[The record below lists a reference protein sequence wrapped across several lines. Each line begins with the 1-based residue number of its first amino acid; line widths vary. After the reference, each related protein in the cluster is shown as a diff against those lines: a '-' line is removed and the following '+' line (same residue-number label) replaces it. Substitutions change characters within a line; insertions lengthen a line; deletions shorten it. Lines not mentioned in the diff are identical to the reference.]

1 MEPAYEGD
9 GGRADGDRNRCDHR
23 WRHRRGI
30 SGRPQSDDFAGQG
43 LGRLLL
49 RCADRPGL
57 VAAVSTF
64 LADAGVNIV
73 SLDQH
78 STQQT
83 GGTFMQRTIFH
94 LPGLTAARDELER
107 DFAERVAAPFG
118 MDFRLIEAAKPKRVA
133 IMASTEDHCLLDLLW
148 RNRRGELD
156 MSVVMVIANHPDLAD
171 QVRPFGVPFIHVPA
185 RKEIRDEAERR
196 QLDLLRG
203 NVDLVVLAR
212 YMQVL
217 TPQFLDEVGC
227 PLINIHHSFLPAF
240 IGAAPYRRAKERG
253 VKLVGAT
260 AHYVTDNLDEGPIID
275 QDVVRVDHRHG
286 VDDLT
291 RLGADVERAVLSRAV
306 SWHCEDRIIRY
317 GNQTIVF

>member
-1 MEPAYEGD
+1 VSQHTGSDIRGPRD
-9 GGRADGDRNRCDHR
+9 IGR
-23 WRHRRGI
+23 I
-30 SGRPQSDDFAGQG
+30 
-43 LGRLLL
+43 LL

-64 LADAGVNIV
+64 HAEIGANSI

-78 STQQT
+78 STEPT

-94 LPGLTAARDELER
+94 LPGLPAARDQLER
-107 DFAERVAAPFG
+107 DFADRVAGPFG
-118 MDFRLIEAAKPKRVA
+118 MDFRLTEAAKPKRVA

-171 QVRPFGVPFIHVPA
+171 AVRPFGVPFLHVPA
-185 RKEIRDEAERR
+185 RKDIRDEAEGR

-212 YMQVL
+212 YMQIL
-217 TPQFLDEVGC
+217 TPNFIGQVGC

-240 IGAAPYRRAKERG
+240 IGASPYRRAKERG

-260 AHYVTDNLDEGPIID
+260 AHYVTEDLDEGPIIE
-275 QDVVRVDHRHG
+275 QDVVRVDHRHS
-286 VDDLT
+286 VDDLV

-306 SWHCEDRIIRY
+306 LWHCEDRVIRF
-317 GNQTIVF
+317 GNQTICL

>member
-1 MEPAYEGD
+1 MSEGAPEPSGQFPA
-9 GGRADGDRNRCDHR
+9 GRATLPVKD
-23 WRHRRGI
+23 I
-30 SGRPQSDDFAGQG
+30 
-43 LGRLLL
+43 GRLLL

-57 VAAVSTF
+57 VAAVSRF
-64 LADAGVNIV
+64 LAAEGANIV

-78 STQQT
+78 STEQS

-94 LPGLTAARDELER
+94 LPGLPAARDRLEQS
-107 DFAERVAAPFG
+107 FAEQVAAKFE
-118 MDFRLIEAAKPKRVA
+118 MDFRLTEAAKPKRVA
-133 IMASTEDHCLLDLLW
+133 IMASREDHCLLDLLW

-156 MSVVMVIANHPDLAD
+156 MSVVMVISNHPDLAD
-171 QVRPFGVPFIHVPA
+171 DVRPFGVPFIHIPA
-185 RKEIRDEAERR
+185 RQDIREEAEQR

-212 YMQVL
+212 YMQIL
-217 TPQFLDEVGC
+217 TPRFIDEVGC
-227 PLINIHHSFLPAF
+227 PTINIHHSFLPAF

-260 AHYVTDNLDEGPIID
+260 AHYVTEDLDEGPIIE
-275 QDVVRVDHRHG
+275 QDVVRVDHRHS
-286 VDDLT
+286 VTDLT

-306 SWHCEDRIIRY
+306 LWHCEDRVIRF